1 MLFDTLDWL
10 IPGLYLALMVW
21 IALFSAVRTRSA
33 EALFLG
39 GRSLGFAVVGLSL
52 FASNISSTT
61 LVGLAGAAYT
71 SGISVA
77 NYEWMAGVVLILA
90 AIFLVPVYLRNRL
103 RTVPEYFEDR
113 FSRGTRRYVSG
124 WMIVLSILVDTAA
137 SLYAGALV
145 LQVFLPGLPM
155 WPTVIALGVFAGV
168 YTTLGGLRA
177 VMLTDVLQALVLLFG
192 SLVLAIAVFAEFKFD
207 WGAMT
212 ANLPADH
219 LSLIR
224 PADDPQMPWTGLLV
238 GVPILGLYYWG
249 MNHYISQRFFA
260 ARNEDHARWG
270 ALLAALLKLTPLFIM
285 VLPGAAALAL
295 LPNLDHADQVYPT
308 LVREYLPVGLR
319 GLVLTALLAAIMS
332 TIDST
337 LNAASALLH
346 YDFLHPSRHP
356 QEGPASLAHARLLTL
371 GLMAVAIAWA
381 PVIASFPGLFSYLQQ
396 MFAIAVPP
404 IAVVMVVGLLWAGM
418 TSASAWATLGLG
430 HLLGVTFAVLERQQL
445 WDWHFLETAGLV
457 SGICLCL
464 AVITSVVSHSFQ
476 GRGHR
481 PQASDWTVRW
491 NPSMLGMAKPY
502 PWFKHYLFWS
512 MIFVG
517 LTTALLV
524 QFA

>member
-1 MLFDTLDWL
+1 MTFSPLDWF
-10 IPGLYLALMVW
+10 IPGLYLVLMIW
-21 IALFSAVRTRSA
+21 IALFAAVRTRSA

-77 NYEWMAGVVLILA
+77 NYEWMAGLVLIVA
-90 AIFLVPVYLRNRL
+90 AVFLVPVYLRNRL
-103 RTVPEYFEDR
+103 RTVPEFFEDR
-113 FSRGTRRYVSG
+113 FSRATRRYVSG

-145 LQVFLPGLPM
+145 LQVFVPELPM

-177 VMLTDVLQALVLLFG
+177 VMLTDVLQALILLFG
-192 SLVLAIAVFAEFKFD
+192 SVVLAVAVFSEFNFD
-207 WGAMT
+207 WSSLK

-224 PADDPQMPWTGLLV
+224 PANDPQMPWTGLLV

-295 LPNLDHADQVYPT
+295 LPNLGNADQVYPT
-308 LVREYLPVGLR
+308 LVREYLPAGLR

-371 GLMAVAIAWA
+371 VLMAVAIAWA

-404 IAVVMVVGLLWAGM
+404 IAVVMMVSLFWRSM
-418 TSASAWATLGLG
+418 TTASAWATLSIG

-445 WDWHFLETAGLV
+445 WKWHFLETAGLV
-457 SGICLCL
+457 SGICLAL
-464 AVITSVVSHSFQ
+464 AVITSLVSQTFQ
-476 GRGHR
+476 GRTR
-481 PQASDWTVRW
+481 RAERTDWTIRW
-491 NPSMLGMAKPY
+491 RISMLGMTRPY
-502 PWFKHYLFWS
+502 PWFKHYLFWALV
-512 MIFVG
+512 FLG
-517 LTTALLV
+517 LTTLLLR